1 MTISTQETADNSHL
15 FVGISFFRTLPK
27 KGDFY
32 SYRFYRVL
40 KRLPEPPILLNYMQ
54 KYLLVCLMGL
64 SVVGCSGKKDQLSIE
79 WEKENKFADIV
90 SFQIE
95 SISKTR
101 QVEPDVI
108 GFFYTYYKQLL

>member
-54 KYLLVCLMGL
+54 KYLLVCLPVRFL
-64 SVVGCSGKKDQLSIE
+64 CRKVIL
-79 WEKENKFADIV
+79 F
-90 SFQIE
+90 SFL
-95 SISKTR
+95 
-101 QVEPDVI
+101 
-108 GFFYTYYKQLL
+108 FFEYFLCFPLFSA